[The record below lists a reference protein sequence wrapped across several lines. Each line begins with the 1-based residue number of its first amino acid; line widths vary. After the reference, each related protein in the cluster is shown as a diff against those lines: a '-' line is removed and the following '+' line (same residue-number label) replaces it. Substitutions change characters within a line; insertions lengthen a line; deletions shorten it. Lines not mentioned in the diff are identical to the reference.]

1 MDHSLLSCNPL
12 LISTIIMVDVP
23 KTAVVYD
30 DETSEPV
37 PLLDDAP
44 EASRKNGTRSDVLSM
59 WRLGKKQEFLRNFK
73 FISIFGFSM
82 ILMSSWEI
90 MLGYVLIF
98 QTEASTYRPEQ
109 YF

>member
-1 MDHSLLSCNPL
+1 
-12 LISTIIMVDVP
+12 MVDAH
-23 KTAVVYD
+23 KTAVVHD
-30 DETSEPV
+30 NETSEPV

-44 EASRKNGTRSDVLSM
+44 ETSQKNGTRSDVLSM

-90 MLGYVLIF
+90 MLGYVL
-98 QTEASTYRPEQ
+98 TLPTGASTYRPEQ